1 VGLGKWLKKLRGDE
15 QAGSVAEG
23 SVAEKDDSEPRVDVD
38 AIKLDQE
45 AGRIAG
51 ISADEAEHLS
61 DPDA

>member
-15 QAGSVAEG
+15 QAGAQEEEES
-23 SVAEKDDSEPRVDVD
+23 SEDRVDID

-51 ISADEAEHLS
+51 ISAYEAERLGP
-61 DPDA
+61 PDDS